1 MYKIK
6 EIIGIDVS
14 KSSLDVY
21 SKENGHHCF
30 SNDEKG
36 LKKLLTMYGTSGSY
50 VMEATGCY
58 HQLLAIYLFI

>member
-14 KSSLDVY
+14 KSSLDVH
-21 SKENGHHCF
+21 SNEKGHHCF

-36 LKKLLTMYGTSGSY
+36 FKKLLTMYGTSGSY
-50 VMEATGCY
+50 VMSY
-58 HQLLAIYLFI
+58 RLLSSVIGYLFI

>member
-14 KSSLDVY
+14 KSSLDVH
-21 SKENGHHCF
+21 SNEKGHHCF

-36 LKKLLTMYGTSGSY
+36 FKKLLTMYG
-50 VMEATGCY
+50 
-58 HQLLAIYLFI
+58 LLAVM